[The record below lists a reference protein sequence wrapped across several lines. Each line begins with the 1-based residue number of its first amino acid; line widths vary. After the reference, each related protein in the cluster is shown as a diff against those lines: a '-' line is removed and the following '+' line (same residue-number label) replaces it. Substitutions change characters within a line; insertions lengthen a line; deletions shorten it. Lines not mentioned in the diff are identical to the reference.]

1 MSIFSDRRYLDIE
14 KKVRD
19 LIGKEKTFLSTSTVN
34 STRAIGDA
42 IENIISTNFE
52 SVVAGYCKEYSS
64 DFARRAMA
72 DLAFEDKEGNYYLID
87 VKTHNIETKFNMPNL
102 TSVRRLAQLYYN
114 EDYVEKDDCT
124 LLIVRYKI
132 QNLDINVLDVHFV
145 PIENLDWSCLTIGA
159 LGWGQIQIANSRN
172 IKIDREPKRKQWMLQ
187 MCDELDE
194 FYPREI
200 AKIKERSKFF
210 LQTKAFWQQ
219 WPD

>member
-72 DLAFEDKEGNYYLID
+72 DLAFEDKENNYYLID
-87 VKTHNIETKFNMPNL
+87 VKTHNVETKFNMPNL

-114 EDYVEKDDCT
+114 EDYVEKDYFT

-172 IKIDREPKRKQWMLQ
+172 IKIDRESKRKQWMLQ

-210 LQTKAFWQQ
+210 LQTKAFWQK

>member
-200 AKIKERSKFF
+200 AKIKERINFF
-210 LQTKAFWQQ
+210 TQIRAFWQK

>member
-102 TSVRRLAQLYYN
+102 TSVRRLAKLYYN
-114 EDYVEKDDCT
+114 EDCIEKDYFT

-172 IKIDREPKRKQWMLQ
+172 IKIGKELKRKQWMLQ
-187 MCDELDE
+187 MCNELDE

-200 AKIKERSKFF
+200 AKIKERINFF
-210 LQTKAFWQQ
+210 TQIRAFWQK